1 MWKKKIRDIV
11 KRAVDNGNLNIV
23 LSPDVD
29 GIVSTVILA
38 KYAREVHDA
47 ETNVI
52 GTYDS
57 EALRMAG
64 EYGPADA
71 KKALWVDLDVRFD
84 VPYVI
89 GQHFLGK
96 SNIGDT
102 YFNPNIEM
110 GVTSNM
116 FEKCPI
122 STTHLLLWSLYENEG
137 DMCDNLAGEDV
148 TCARAAVAHADS
160 LYIIAKKYNR
170 NVWRWARM
178 LFMTNAD
185 ADSDDVEL
193 PQTLKMLL
201 GNTYNKNGLDAHH
214 EFLCSIVPH
223 IACKGMPKKTWMDF
237 RRHQSVKRNG
247 HMQHVKAL
255 LRTVAAHFGVG
266 APRMEDGERVVWRGR
281 RAMWDADKYNWAS
294 GEFEAQLASAKVM
307 SHAIVNRKTISVTL
321 GKPLVVEKR
330 KRNEE
335 GVHPLVKRA
344 KN

>member
-11 KRAVDNGNLNIV
+11 KQAISENNNLNIV

-38 KYAREVHDA
+38 KYAKEVHGA
-47 ETNVI
+47 TTNVI

-57 EALRMAG
+57 EVLRMTA
-64 EYGPADA
+64 EHTTKDA
-71 KKALWVDLDVRFD
+71 KRALWVDLDVRFD
-84 VPYVI
+84 VPFVI

-96 SNIGDT
+96 SNVGNT

-122 STTHLLLWSLYENEG
+122 STTHLLLWSLYDEEG
-137 DMCDNLAGEDV
+137 GMCDNLAGDGV

-178 LFMTNAD
+178 LFVNNAD
-185 ADSDDVEL
+185 ADSDDAQL

-201 GNTYNKNGLDAHH
+201 GNTYNKTHWTRTTSFCARLCRTSRAVGCRKVVDQFQAPPGREEERTHGARAGDVGDRCGPLWCRPASNG
-214 EFLCSIVPH
+214 
-223 IACKGMPKKTWMDF
+223 
-237 RRHQSVKRNG
+237 
-247 HMQHVKAL
+247 
-255 LRTVAAHFGVG
+255 
-266 APRMEDGERVVWRGR
+266 RG
-281 RAMWDADKYNWAS
+281 
-294 GEFEAQLASAKVM
+294 
-307 SHAIVNRKTISVTL
+307 
-321 GKPLVVEKR
+321 
-330 KRNEE
+330 
-335 GVHPLVKRA
+335 
-344 KN
+344 

>member
-1 MWKKKIRDIV
+1 MWKEKIRDIV
-11 KRAVDNGNLNIV
+11 KQAISENNNLNIV

-38 KYAREVHDA
+38 KYAKEVHGA
-47 ETNVI
+47 TTNVI

-57 EALRMAG
+57 EVLRMTA
-64 EYGPADA
+64 EHTTKDA
-71 KKALWVDLDVRFD
+71 KRALWVDLDVRFD
-84 VPYVI
+84 VPFVI

-96 SNIGDT
+96 SNVGST

-122 STTHLLLWSLYENEG
+122 STTHLLLWSLYDEEG
-137 DMCDNLAGEDV
+137 GMCDNLAGDGV

-178 LFMTNAD
+178 LFVNNAD
-185 ADSDDVEL
+185 ADSDDAQL

-201 GNTYNKNGLDAHH
+201 GNTYNKNALDAHH

-223 IACKGMPKKTWMDF
+223 VACSGVPKKSWINF
-237 RRHQSVKRNG
+237 RRHQAVKRNG
-247 HMQHVKAL
+247 HMGHVRAML
-255 LRTVAAHFGVG
+255 GIVAGHFGVDQ
-266 APRMEDGERVVWRGR
+266 PQMEEGERVVWRGR
-281 RAMWDADKYNWAS
+281 RAMWDADKYDWAS
-294 GEFEAQLASAKVM
+294 DQFEKQLASAKVM

-321 GKPLVVEKR
+321 GKPLDEKR

-335 GVHPLVKRA
+335 DVHPLEKKVK
-344 KN
+344 N